1 MNNKQKNAF
10 LRCMDLVDKVVR
22 EICIFLMFVMLA
34 LVLLQ
39 VVSRYFLPVSLS
51 WTEELARF
59 TMLWLIFLSSSHIA
73 RISSYI
79 RVTFIMDRQPTKV
92 KQIFSVIIKT
102 IVLFTI
108 AHYTWN
114 CFNVFTTVSVREV
127 SPTIQIPMVIPR
139 FSMVVGLALTFLQAL
154 AAGGFRMLE
163 AEEEA

>member
-1 MNNKQKNAF
+1 MHIF
-10 LRCMDLVDKVVR
+10 DVR
-22 EICIFLMFVMLA
+22 YACAGFTA
-34 LVLLQ
+34 GSQ
-39 VVSRYFLPVSLS
+39 SLFPAGFS
-51 WTEELARF
+51 
-59 TMLWLIFLSSSHIA
+59 
-73 RISSYI
+73 
-79 RVTFIMDRQPTKV
+79 VMDRGTGKIYHAMADFPVKQPYCTDLFLYQSNIYHGSKV

-154 AAGGFRMLE
+154 AAGGFRMLDE
-163 AEEEA
+163 EEEA

>member
-1 MNNKQKNAF
+1 MDNKQKNAF
-10 LRCMDLVDKVVR
+10 LKCMDIVDKIVR

-154 AAGGFRMLE
+154 AAGGFRMLDE
-163 AEEEA
+163 EEEA

>member
-1 MNNKQKNAF
+1 MNNNQKNAF

-22 EICIFLMFVMLA
+22 EICIFLMFVMLV

-154 AAGGFRMLE
+154 AAGGFRMLDE
-163 AEEEA
+163 EEEA

>member
-51 WTEELARF
+51 WTEELERF

-154 AAGGFRMLE
+154 AAGGFRMLDE
-163 AEEEA
+163 EEEA

>member
-22 EICIFLMFVMLA
+22 EICIFLMFVMLV

-114 CFNVFTTVSVREV
+114 CLMYL
-127 SPTIQIPMVIPR
+127 QR
-139 FSMVVGLALTFLQAL
+139 FLSGRYHRR
-154 AAGGFRMLE
+154 FRFRW
-163 AEEEA
+163 

>member
-154 AAGGFRMLE
+154 AAGGYRMLE

>member
-22 EICIFLMFVMLA
+22 EICIFLMFIMLA

-154 AAGGFRMLE
+154 AAGGFRMLDE
-163 AEEEA
+163 EEEA

>member
-108 AHYTWN
+108 THYTWN

-154 AAGGFRMLE
+154 AAGGFRMLDE
-163 AEEEA
+163 EEEA

>member
-154 AAGGFRMLE
+154 AAGGFRMLDE
-163 AEEEA
+163 EEEA